1 LSFQQISALVKK
13 EFILEFRQKASL
25 SGILLYLLGCVYLC
39 YLVIRKI
46 SVLPEWRLKEKEEWN
61 ALLWILLLF
70 NAIIAASKSFSSE
83 TRGRALYNFSIYN
96 PRHLITAKLIY
107 NMLLVLLVSLAG
119 YFFFSIFIG
128 NPVKNLPL
136 FIVNV
141 TLSSMAFSGVLTMT
155 AGIASKTNGSFT
167 LMSVLS
173 IPLLFPML
181 LLAMRVSLFATL
193 GKSFSYCS
201 YYLLGLLAL
210 NVIICLLCI
219 LLFPYL
225 WRD

>member
-1 LSFQQISALVKK
+1 V
-13 EFILEFRQKASL
+13 LEFRQKASL
-25 SGILLYLLGCVYLC
+25 SGILLYLAGCVYVC
-39 YLVIRKI
+39 YLAIRKI
-46 SVLPEWRLKEKEEWN
+46 SVLPEWKLKEKEEWN

-83 TRGRALYNFSIYN
+83 TRGRSLYNFTIYH
-96 PRHLITAKLIY
+96 PRHLISAKLIY
-107 NMLLVLLVSLAG
+107 NMLLVLIVSLAG
-119 YFFFSIFIG
+119 YAIFSLFIG
-128 NPVKNLPL
+128 DPVKNLPL

-141 TLSSMAFSGVLTMT
+141 VLSSMAFSGVLTMT

-193 GKSFSYCS
+193 GKSFSYCA

-210 NVIICLLCI
+210 NVIISLLCI

-225 WRD
+225 WRE